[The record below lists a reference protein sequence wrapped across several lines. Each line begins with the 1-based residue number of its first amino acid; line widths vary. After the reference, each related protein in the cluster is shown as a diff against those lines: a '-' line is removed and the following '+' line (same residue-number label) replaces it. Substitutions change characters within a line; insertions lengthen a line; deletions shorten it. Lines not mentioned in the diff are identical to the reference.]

1 MRTMFASLSI
11 PNYRIYFS
19 GTLLTNMGQWMA
31 RTAQSWLVLVILTHG
46 NAAVLGWVMAVN
58 FAPILLVTPWAGA
71 LADRMSK
78 RRIMVTAQIVLA
90 IDAAILSTLV
100 LTGAV
105 RLWMVFVLS
114 LIHI

>member
-1 MRTMFASLSI
+1 
-11 PNYRIYFS
+11 
-19 GTLLTNMGQWMA
+19 
-31 RTAQSWLVLVILTHG
+31 
-46 NAAVLGWVMAVN
+46 
-58 FAPILLVTPWAGA
+58 VTPWAGA

-105 RLWMVFVLS
+105 RLWMVFVIAAMDGLAGAFYSPTTQAFVSELVPLKNLPNAVS
-114 LIHI
+114 LNSASFN

>member
-1 MRTMFASLSI
+1 MFASLSI

-58 FAPILLVTPWAGA
+58 FAPACSA
-71 LADRMSK
+71 LAS
-78 RRIMVTAQIVLA
+78 VACSSPPWESA
-90 IDAAILSTLV
+90 
-100 LTGAV
+100 G
-105 RLWMVFVLS
+105 
-114 LIHI
+114 

>member
-11 PNYRIYFS
+11 PNYRTYFS

-100 LTGAV
+100 L
-105 RLWMVFVLS
+105 S

>member
-46 NAAVLGWVMAVN
+46 NAAVLVHQWR
-58 FAPILLVTPWAGA
+58 PY
-71 LADRMSK
+71 RRCMSNPYLH
-78 RRIMVTAQIVLA
+78 Q
-90 IDAAILSTLV
+90 
-100 LTGAV
+100 
-105 RLWMVFVLS
+105 
-114 LIHI
+114 

>member
-1 MRTMFASLSI
+1 MDNHRCPIPHSSSAGVVTVRTMFASLSI

-58 FAPILLVTPWAGA
+58 FAPILLVTP
-71 LADRMSK
+71 
-78 RRIMVTAQIVLA
+78 
-90 IDAAILSTLV
+90 
-100 LTGAV
+100 
-105 RLWMVFVLS
+105 
-114 LIHI
+114 